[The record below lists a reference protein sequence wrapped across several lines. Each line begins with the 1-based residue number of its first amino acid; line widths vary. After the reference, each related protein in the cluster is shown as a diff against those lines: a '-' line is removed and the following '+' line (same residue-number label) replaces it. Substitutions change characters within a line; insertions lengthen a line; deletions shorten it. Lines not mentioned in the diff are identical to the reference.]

1 MRSRALCTLTAIAAS
16 IACERPGEPP
26 AAAAPGAAG
35 DSATITYAI
44 PHDST
49 IGDDSLGRSIRRGR
63 ALLAHTRDSLP
74 RNVGNALACTSCH
87 PDDGTR
93 ANAMPWVGVYGRF
106 PQYRARS
113 ASVQIIE
120 DRINDCFERSM
131 NGTGLARDGRDMRDI
146 IAYMAFLSRGVPV
159 GEPVPGQG
167 LPRLSL
173 TEGDSAAGAAIFAA
187 RCARCHGA
195 NGEGSVGPPVW
206 GPQSYNI
213 GAGMSRLRTASA
225 FIRYNMPQDLRGTL
239 TDREAV
245 DVAAYINA
253 QPRPDLPGKERDWP
267 NGDPPPDVAYPTTA
281 AAPAAARQ
289 QDRAPE
295 R

>member
-1 MRSRALCTLTAIAAS
+1 MRCACVVMSAVVLLTA
-16 IACERPGEPP
+16 CDRPGSSP
-26 AAAAPGAAG
+26 AAAPAGTAAA
-35 DSATITYAI
+35 DSTPLAYTI

-49 IGDDSLGRSIRRGR
+49 LGDDSLARSIRRGK

-74 RNVGNALACTSCH
+74 RHVGNALACTSCH

-93 ANAMPWVGVYGRF
+93 PNAMPWVGVYGRF

-131 NGTGLARDGRDMRDI
+131 NGRALARDGRDMRDMI
-146 IAYMAFLSRGVPV
+146 SYMAFLSRGIPV
-159 GEPVPGQG
+159 GQNVPGQG
-167 LPRLSL
+167 LPRLQVTS
-173 TEGDSAAGAAIFAA
+173 GDSAAGAAVYAA
-187 RCARCHGA
+187 QCSRCHGA
-195 NGEGSVGPPVW
+195 NGEGTVGPPVW

-225 FIRYNMPQDLRGTL
+225 FIRYNMPQDRRGTL

-267 NGDPPPDVAYPTTA
+267 NGDPPPDAAYPTA
-281 AAPAAARQ
+281 AAART
-289 QDRAPE
+289 R
-295 R
+295 